1 MQDNIDAVI
10 SVLQYIYENIMYAE
24 LNTKSDFCMECG
36 YSAEILIKEN
46 EDGKLYW
53 ECPNCGNRDT
63 SKLSV
68 SRRTCG
74 YIGKKCMNFR

>member
-36 YSAEILIKEN
+36 YSNGEIQVLLDEESK
-46 EDGKLYW
+46 KLYW
-53 ECPNCGNRDT
+53 RCPNCGNTDQN
-63 SKLSV
+63 KMSV
-68 SRRTCG
+68 KICCAR
-74 YIGKKCMNFR
+74 